1 MPHDPPKP
9 QLEFLFRAALV
20 AGIARSVGR
29 MPLGERRIV
38 EIAGGEV
45 TGPKLAGTVL
55 PGGADWQL
63 VRDDGTTVLEARYT
77 VQTEDGSLVYIRH
90 TGFRHGPPELAL
102 RIARGEDID
111 PSRYYFRT
119 SPTFETSAPALG
131 WLHRTV
137 AIAAGMRT
145 KDRAI
150 LDFYAVR

>member
-9 QLEFLFRAALV
+9 QFEFLFRASIV

-29 MPLGERRIV
+29 TPVGERRIV
-38 EIAGGEV
+38 EIVGGEV
-45 TGPKLAGTVL
+45 TGPKLTGTVL
-55 PGGADWQL
+55 PGGADWQV

-77 VQTEDGSLVYIRH
+77 VQTEDGSLVYVQH
-90 TGFRHGPPELAL
+90 AGFRYGPPDLPL

-111 PSRYYFRT
+111 PARYYFRT
-119 SPTFETSAPALG
+119 APTFETSAPALA
-131 WLHRTV
+131 WLNRTV
-137 AIAAGMRT
+137 AVCTGMRT